1 MYYEQIEELINNLA
15 KSAKRLGFTNIDA
28 DDIIFDD
35 SRAWSLYIPSSLKHQ
50 WNARKF
56 GAYRNYLGGGICGGI
71 QHNGDTHDGTYE
83 LGCLF
88 AHTLA
93 EIERLYNQGYE
104 DSPSWE
110 QPTGVL
116 L

>member
-1 MYYEQIEELINNLA
+1 MYYEERIEELINNLA
-15 KSAKRLGFTNIDA
+15 NSAKRLGFNIEADA
-28 DDIIFDD
+28 ILFDD
-35 SRAWSLYIPSSLKHQ
+35 SRAWSLYTYGSNINQPVY
-50 WNARKF
+50 KF
-56 GAYRNYLGGGICGGI
+56 GAYRNYLGGGVRGAL
-71 QHNGDTHDGTYE
+71 QHNGDTKHNTLE

>member
-1 MYYEQIEELINNLA
+1 MYYIEELINNLA
-15 KSAKRLGFTNIDA
+15 KSAQRLGYNITA
-28 DDIIFDD
+28 DNIFFDD
-35 SRAWSLYIPSSLKHQ
+35 SRAWSLYTYGSNINQPVY
-50 WNARKF
+50 KF
-56 GAYRNYLGGGICGGI
+56 GAYRNYLGGGIRGSI
-71 QHNGDTHDGTYE
+71 QHNGDDAHDTYE

-88 AHTLA
+88 ASTLA